1 MEEGGRYLSEEF
13 PDIPCTD
20 VGKRAV
26 IALLRQIQMPAK
38 RKKDA
43 LYEWGQQCG
52 IEITATDYWMVT
64 GFPTRRY

>member
-1 MEEGGRYLSEEF
+1 MEEGRGDLSEAFE
-13 PDIPCTD
+13 DVPCTEG
-20 VGKRAV
+20 GKRAV
-26 IALLRQIQMPAK
+26 IALLRSIQMPAK